1 MADLRS
7 RALGYVRDGQVRAQ
21 TVATP
26 PGAARP
32 CLVIAIVHGHNG
44 RYTVAYDA
52 TQPEPLRWSCTCWRT
67 GLCPHIAAVAIWAGS
82 PELAARPDPTPAR
95 SSR

>member
-7 RALGYVRDGQVRAQ
+7 RALAYLRDGQVRAH

-26 PGAARP
+26 PGAAHP
-32 CLVIAIVHGHNG
+32 CLVIATVFGHNG

-52 TQPEPLRWSCTCWRT
+52 TQPEPGRWSCVCR
-67 GLCPHIAAVAIWAGS
+67 GSELCPHIAAVALVTGS
-82 PELAARPDPTPAR
+82 PHLAARNSGAR
-95 SSR
+95 HGLV